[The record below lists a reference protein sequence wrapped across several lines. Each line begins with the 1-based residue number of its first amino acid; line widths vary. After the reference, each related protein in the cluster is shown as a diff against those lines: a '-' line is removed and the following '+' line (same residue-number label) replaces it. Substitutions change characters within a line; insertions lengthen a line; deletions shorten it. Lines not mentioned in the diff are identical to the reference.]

1 MSYLENNND
10 DKGNEQDYIIEDN
23 NDDEQGLYNLHS
35 LSEEFNKLE
44 KKNEPLNVEELKNN
58 LEILE
63 NNEYINNYIN
73 DLKEYYTR
81 HLNNSYQNF
90 RKCLN
95 KLEELIRR
103 NGSNRIK
110 AGMLKEIIDDSIFY
124 EREKQIM
131 NFIKE
136 IKETQTQKE
145 KIKNELKQNE
155 INNIAKKLENELNKK
170 KNYKKISREL
180 TVTLDKKN
188 SEIIELNKKIS
199 ILEQEKN
206 ESGKLLQKKREELQ
220 NLKNDCTKIENE
232 KIELEIKYNNLF
244 EENKSLEKINQ
255 NYENNKKIL
264 YQGLEQEKK
273 KIIENTTKE
282 INMKWAK
289 NLKEKISEIKN
300 IKNTINSIK
309 NDYKKKYDEFIST
322 YKNSIILIQKK
333 ILQYDNQNKEQI
345 KSIEKKYE
353 KHLNEQLIVIN
364 KLKRQNEDLLN
375 KKNEDNIDSQRR
387 VFKINELEN
396 EMSNQKAVIKKLKND
411 LDIKTKENNIIN
423 EKNLLIVKNLNNF
436 LLMITKLKKKY
447 LSIIFTLK
455 TQINN
460 IKDLYANDIS
470 HMLNLNSNTNNNIN
484 ILNNKT
490 IQLQQENEELR
501 EINDK
506 IQIKLNQLIEDN
518 EQKNNSI
525 NQLNEELLIRQ
536 QKINNLHNVFNK
548 SISSYSNGIKNIQIA
563 QKLDND
569 VQELI
574 EKAKNQ
580 MSTIS
585 NYNTDNL

>member
-1 MSYLENNND
+1 MSSPEKDEDNLKNQNNKSIN
-10 DKGNEQDYIIEDN
+10 NDN
-23 NDDEQGLYNLHS
+23 NDPGLYTLHS
-35 LSEEFNKLE
+35 LSQEFNTLE
-44 KKNEPLNVEELKNN
+44 KKEELLNFEDLKNN
-58 LEILE
+58 NE
-63 NNEYINNYIN
+63 NPESNEYINNYIN
-73 DLKEYYTR
+73 DLKEYYSR

-90 RKCLN
+90 RTCLN
-95 KLEELIRR
+95 KLEELIKKSG
-103 NGSNRIK
+103 NNKVTAS
-110 AGMLKEIIDDSIFY
+110 MLKEIIDDTIFY

-136 IKETQTQKE
+136 IKETQVQKE

-155 INNIAKKLENELNKK
+155 INNITKKLENELNKK
-170 KNYKKISREL
+170 KNYKKLSREL

-188 SEIIELNKKIS
+188 LEINENNKKIS

-206 ESGKLLQKKREELQ
+206 ESAKLLQKKREELQ
-220 NLKNDCTKIENE
+220 NLKNDYTKIENE
-232 KIELEIKYNNLF
+232 KIELEIKYNNLL

-264 YQGLEQEKK
+264 YQSMEQEKK
-273 KIIENTTKE
+273 KLVENIIREM
-282 INMKWAK
+282 NMKWAQK
-289 NLKEKISEIKN
+289 LKEKISEIKN
-300 IKNTINSIK
+300 LKKAINSIK
-309 NDYKKKYDEFIST
+309 NEYKSNYDEFIAS
-322 YKNSIILIQKK
+322 YKNNIILIQKK
-333 ILQYDNQNKEQI
+333 ISKYDNQYKEII
-345 KSIEKKYE
+345 KELEKKYE
-353 KHLNEQLIVIN
+353 KHLNEQLLINN
-364 KLKRQNEDLLN
+364 KLKRQNEELFN
-375 KKNEDNIDSQRR
+375 KKNEDTIDSKKMS
-387 VFKINELEN
+387 FKISELEN
-396 EMSNQKAVIKKLKND
+396 EINNQKAVIKKLKND
-411 LDIKTKENNIIN
+411 LDLKNNENNFIN

-460 IKDLYANDIS
+460 VKDLYVNDIS
-470 HMLNLNSNTNNNIN
+470 RVMNLNSNTNNNIN
-484 ILNNKT
+484 ILNNKL

-506 IQIKLNQLIEDN
+506 IQIKLNQLIEEN

-525 NQLNEELLIRQ
+525 NHLNEELLIRQ

>member
-1 MSYLENNND
+1 MSYLENNNE

-136 IKETQTQKE
+136 IKETQSQKE

-155 INNIAKKLENELNKK
+155 ISNITKKLENELNKK

-206 ESGKLLQKKREELQ
+206 ESNKLLQKKREELQ
-220 NLKNDCTKIENE
+220 NIKNEQTKIENE
-232 KIELEIKYNNLF
+232 KIELEIKYNNLL

-309 NDYKKKYDEFIST
+309 NE
-322 YKNSIILIQKK
+322 
-333 ILQYDNQNKEQI
+333 
-345 KSIEKKYE
+345 
-353 KHLNEQLIVIN
+353 
-364 KLKRQNEDLLN
+364 
-375 KKNEDNIDSQRR
+375 
-387 VFKINELEN
+387 
-396 EMSNQKAVIKKLKND
+396 
-411 LDIKTKENNIIN
+411 
-423 EKNLLIVKNLNNF
+423 
-436 LLMITKLKKKY
+436 
-447 LSIIFTLK
+447 
-455 TQINN
+455 
-460 IKDLYANDIS
+460 
-470 HMLNLNSNTNNNIN
+470 
-484 ILNNKT
+484 
-490 IQLQQENEELR
+490 
-501 EINDK
+501 
-506 IQIKLNQLIEDN
+506 
-518 EQKNNSI
+518 
-525 NQLNEELLIRQ
+525 
-536 QKINNLHNVFNK
+536 
-548 SISSYSNGIKNIQIA
+548 
-563 QKLDND
+563 
-569 VQELI
+569 
-574 EKAKNQ
+574 
-580 MSTIS
+580 
-585 NYNTDNL
+585 

>member
-1 MSYLENNND
+1 MSYQENNNEG
-10 DKGNEQDYIIEDN
+10 KTRQDYLINNN
-23 NDDEQGLYNLHS
+23 NDQGLYNLHS
-35 LSEEFNKLE
+35 LSEEFNSLE
-44 KKNEPLNVEELKNN
+44 KKDDPLNVEELKNN
-58 LEILE
+58 LEIPE

-95 KLEELIRR
+95 KLEELIKR
-103 NGSNRIK
+103 NGNNRIK

-136 IKETQTQKE
+136 IKETQSQKE

-155 INNIAKKLENELNKK
+155 ISNITKKLENELNKK

-206 ESGKLLQKKREELQ
+206 ESNKLLQKKREELQ
-220 NLKNDCTKIENE
+220 NIKNEQTKIENE
-232 KIELEIKYNNLF
+232 KIELEIKYNNLL

-264 YQGLEQEKK
+264 YQGLEEEKK
-273 KIIENTTKE
+273 KLVENIVRE
-282 INMKWAK
+282 INTKWSQK
-289 NLKEKISEIKN
+289 IKEKISQIKN
-300 IKNTINSIK
+300 LKKNIILIK
-309 NDYKKKYDEFIST
+309 NDYKNKYIEFINE
-322 YKNSIILIQKK
+322 YKSNLILIQKK
-333 ILQYDNQNKEQI
+333 ISQYDNQYKEKI
-345 KSIEKKYE
+345 KTVEKKYE
-353 KHLNEQLIVIN
+353 KYLNEQLVLNN
-364 KLKRQNEDLLN
+364 KLKRQNEELIA
-375 KKNEDNIDSQRR
+375 KKNEETIDSQKLL
-387 VFKINELEN
+387 FKIKELES
-396 EMSNQKAVIKKLKND
+396 ETSNQKTLIKKLKND
-411 LDIKTKENNIIN
+411 LEIKSKENNVIS

-460 IKDLYANDIS
+460 VKDLYVNDIS
-470 HMLNLNSNTNNNIN
+470 HLMNLNNNTNNNIN
-484 ILNNKT
+484 ILNNK
-490 IQLQQENEELR
+490 ISQIQQENDELR
-501 EINDK
+501 EINEK
-506 IQIKLNQLIEDN
+506 IQQKLNQLIQEN
-518 EQKNNSI
+518 EHKNNSI